1 MPAGSWIAIKRAV
14 EKDYIKSVIK
24 GLTVAHVCLGFA
36 GVCGVVTVI
45 VVGWTQLPF
54 LVEWVPVILAAVF
67 LVVTTMLLQK
77 DMVAQRREKNQDR

>member
-1 MPAGSWIAIKRAV
+1 M
-14 EKDYIKSVIK
+14 ENDYIKSVIK

-36 GVCGVVTVI
+36 AACGVVAVI

-67 LVVTTMLLQK
+67 LVVTIMLLRK
-77 DMVAQRREKNQDR
+77 DMVEQRREQR

>member
-1 MPAGSWIAIKRAV
+1 M
-14 EKDYIKSVIK
+14 ENDYIKSVIK

-36 GVCGVVTVI
+36 AACGVVTVI

-67 LVVTTMLLQK
+67 LVVTTMLLK
-77 DMVAQRREKNQDR
+77 LDMGARRREQSKDR

>member
-1 MPAGSWIAIKRAV
+1 M
-14 EKDYIKSVIK
+14 ENDYIKSVIK

-36 GVCGVVTVI
+36 AVCGFVTVV

-54 LVEWVPVILAAVF
+54 LVEWVPIILALVF

>member
-1 MPAGSWIAIKRAV
+1 M
-14 EKDYIKSVIK
+14 ENDYIKSVIK

-36 GVCGVVTVI
+36 AACGVVTVI

-67 LVVTTMLLQK
+67 LVVTTMLLKQ
-77 DMVAQRREKNQDR
+77 DMGARRREQSKDR

>member
-1 MPAGSWIAIKRAV
+1 
-14 EKDYIKSVIK
+14 
-24 GLTVAHVCLGFA
+24 
-36 GVCGVVTVI
+36 VCGVVTVI